1 MAMIHCKACGK
12 VYGYEKHGC
21 CPSCGAYNRPPRRE
35 QVQADGT
42 VHHLTERD
50 RSPLPHGDKVCY
62 EQQTERSG
70 GAAKA
75 EQWLHRAQEGLGGAK
90 SNKFVPG
97 VIGLLVAVVIS
108 SVIMSAAG
116 GGSSPVVTPEPWQPE
131 PEPDIQ
137 LPTDPTA
144 DAVWMGDDVWA
155 EVTAMEDDLCCV
167 ELTMADEQQLT
178 KLLEEMGLYPE
189 LLIEDVWG
197 ECHSMYPH
205 VLSQESG
212 SWLLMYPLPEGTE
225 PESGSTADLWFYNED
240 GAVSS
245 VYALW

>member
-12 VYGYEKHGC
+12 IYDYEKHGC

-35 QVQADGT
+35 QVWVDGT

-70 GAAKA
+70 CAAKA
-75 EQWLHRAQEGLGGAK
+75 EQLLHRAQESLGGAK

-97 VIGLLVAVVIS
+97 VIGLLVAVVIF

-116 GGSSPVVTPEPWQPE
+116 VGIRSVVTPEPWTPE
-131 PEPDIQ
+131 PEPAIQ

-144 DAVWMGDDVWA
+144 DAVWMGDDVWV
-155 EVTAMEDDLCCV
+155 EVKSIEDDLCCV
-167 ELTMADEQQLT
+167 ELTMVDELQLF
-178 KLLEEMGLYPE
+178 KLLNEVGLIPE
-189 LLIEDVWG
+189 LCIEDNWG
-197 ECHSMYPH
+197 ESHSMYPY

-212 SWLLMYPLPEGTE
+212 SWLLMYPMPEGAE
-225 PESGSTADLWFYNED
+225 PDFGSTADLWFYNED

-245 VYALW
+245 VCALW